1 MTGST
6 YAAGWP
12 WQHIAR
18 HCSALDDI
26 KEELR
31 AAMTGRQTHHGHH
44 PFGAQWG
51 MFGGQA
57 FGPPW
62 GPPPRWRG
70 PKARRGDVRAA
81 ILAVLAEQP
90 MNGYQI
96 IQEIAERS
104 GGVWKPSPG
113 SIYPTL
119 QQLEDEGL
127 VTADAEVG
135 RRTFTLTDEG
145 RAYVADHADEGSAG
159 GAAAEAVR
167 HPRRGRAGP
176 VMSPYLPERSGPVR
190 IGDAERDQAVAML
203 SEHFVAGRL
212 TQDEFE
218 ERSEHATRAR
228 YADDLAPLFDD
239 LPDPGELQLVQ
250 GPWSPRAVRP
260 RQQ

>member
-1 MTGST
+1 
-6 YAAGWP
+6 
-12 WQHIAR
+12 
-18 HCSALDDI
+18 LDDI

-31 AAMTGRQTHHGHH
+31 AAMTGRRTHHGH

-145 RAYVADHADEGSAG
+145 RAYVADHADEVSAPWEAMSAPAEDDENG
-159 GAAAEAVR
+159 LKPLLGQVATAMWQILAAGTPDQQARAKEALAEL
-167 HPRRGRAGP
+167 RRKLYGILA
-176 VMSPYLPERSGPVR
+176 EDEQDRS
-190 IGDAERDQAVAML
+190 
-203 SEHFVAGRL
+203 
-212 TQDEFE
+212 
-218 ERSEHATRAR
+218 
-228 YADDLAPLFDD
+228 
-239 LPDPGELQLVQ
+239 
-250 GPWSPRAVRP
+250 
-260 RQQ
+260 

>member
-1 MTGST
+1 MTGSA

-12 WQHIAR
+12 WQQFAR
-18 HCSALDDI
+18 HCSNFDDI
-26 KEELR
+26 LDELR
-31 AAMTGRQTHHGHH
+31 AAMTGRRGHQGH
-44 PFGAQWG
+44 RQQHFGPQWG
-51 MFGGQA
+51 MFGGGQM

-127 VTADAEVG
+127 VTADAAVG
-135 RRTFTLTDEG
+135 RRTFQLTDEG
-145 RAYVADHADEGSAG
+145 RAYVAAHQDEVSAPWEAMNAPSG
-159 GAAAEAVR
+159 DDENGFKPVLGQVATAMWQIMASGTPEQQAKAREAVGDL
-167 HPRRGRAGP
+167 RRRLYGILAEDDDSPENNEQDRA
-176 VMSPYLPERSGPVR
+176 
-190 IGDAERDQAVAML
+190 
-203 SEHFVAGRL
+203 
-212 TQDEFE
+212 
-218 ERSEHATRAR
+218 
-228 YADDLAPLFDD
+228 
-239 LPDPGELQLVQ
+239 
-250 GPWSPRAVRP
+250 
-260 RQQ
+260 

>member
-12 WQHIAR
+12 WQKLAQ
-18 HCSALDDI
+18 HCSAFDSVVDDI
-26 KEELR
+26 KDELH
-31 AAMTGRQTHHGHH
+31 AAMTGRRGHRGHH
-44 PFGAQWG
+44 QPFSGQWG
-51 MFGGQA
+51 MFGGGGQM

-145 RAYVADHADEGSAG
+145 RAYVAEHSDEVSAPWEAMSAPSDDDENGLKPLLGQVATAMWQILATGTPEQQARAKDALAELRRKLYGILADERPDD
-159 GAAAEAVR
+159 EQD
-167 HPRRGRAGP
+167 
-176 VMSPYLPERSGPVR
+176 RS
-190 IGDAERDQAVAML
+190 
-203 SEHFVAGRL
+203 
-212 TQDEFE
+212 
-218 ERSEHATRAR
+218 
-228 YADDLAPLFDD
+228 
-239 LPDPGELQLVQ
+239 
-250 GPWSPRAVRP
+250 
-260 RQQ
+260 

>member
-18 HCSALDDI
+18 HCSTFDDI
-26 KEELR
+26 MDELR
-31 AAMTGRQTHHGHH
+31 AAMTGGRKTHHGHH
-44 PFGAQWG
+44 PFGGPQWG
-51 MFGGQA
+51 MFGGQM

-145 RAYVADHADEGSAG
+145 RAYVAEHADEVSAPWEAM
-159 GAAAEAVR
+159 GAPPEDDENGLKPLLGQVATAMWQILATGTPEQQA
-167 HPRRGRAGP
+167 RAK
-176 VMSPYLPERSGPVR
+176 
-190 IGDAERDQAVAML
+190 DAVADL
-203 SEHFVAGRL
+203 RRKLYGIL
-212 TQDEFE
+212 
-218 ERSEHATRAR
+218 
-228 YADDLAPLFDD
+228 ADDEQDR
-239 LPDPGELQLVQ
+239 
-250 GPWSPRAVRP
+250 S
-260 RQQ
+260 

>member
-12 WQHIAR
+12 WQQFAR
-18 HCSALDDI
+18 HCSTLDDI
-26 KEELR
+26 KDELR
-31 AAMTGRQTHHGHH
+31 AAMTGQRTRHHGHRGSG
-44 PFGAQWG
+44 PQWG
-51 MFGGQA
+51 MFGGQM
-57 FGPPW
+57 FGPMW

-90 MNGYQI
+90 MNGYQL

-145 RAYVADHADEGSAG
+145 RAYVAEHQDEVSAPWEAMSAPADDDENGLKPMLGQVATAMWQIVATGTPDQQARARDALAELRRKLYSILADETTG
-159 GAAAEAVR
+159 ED
-167 HPRRGRAGP
+167 
-176 VMSPYLPERSGPVR
+176 RS
-190 IGDAERDQAVAML
+190 
-203 SEHFVAGRL
+203 
-212 TQDEFE
+212 
-218 ERSEHATRAR
+218 
-228 YADDLAPLFDD
+228 
-239 LPDPGELQLVQ
+239 
-250 GPWSPRAVRP
+250 
-260 RQQ
+260 

>member
-18 HCSALDDI
+18 HCSGFEDM

-31 AAMTGRQTHHGHH
+31 AAMTGRRTHHGHGQS
-44 PFGAQWG
+44 PFGTQWG
-51 MFGGQA
+51 GIFGGPM

-90 MNGYQI
+90 MNGYQL

-104 GGVWKPSPG
+104 GGAWKPSPG

-145 RAYVADHADEGSAG
+145 RTYVAEHADEVSAPWQ
-159 GAAAEAVR
+159 AMSAPAEDDENGLKPMLGQVATAMWQILATGT
-167 HPRRGRAGP
+167 PEQQARAK
-176 VMSPYLPERSGPVR
+176 
-190 IGDAERDQAVAML
+190 DAVADL
-203 SEHFVAGRL
+203 RRKLYGIL
-212 TQDEFE
+212 
-218 ERSEHATRAR
+218 
-228 YADDLAPLFDD
+228 ADDEQDR
-239 LPDPGELQLVQ
+239 
-250 GPWSPRAVRP
+250 S
-260 RQQ
+260 

>member
-12 WQHIAR
+12 WQHLAR
-18 HCSALDDI
+18 HCSAFEDL

-31 AAMTGRQTHHGHH
+31 AAMSGGRKTHHGHQH
-44 PFGAQWG
+44 PFGGGQWG
-51 MFGGQA
+51 MFGGQF

-62 GPPPRWRG
+62 GGPPPRWRG

-90 MNGYQI
+90 MNGYQL

-145 RAYVADHADEGSAG
+145 RTYVAEHADEVRAPWEAMGAPQHDDDENG
-159 GAAAEAVR
+159 LKPMLGQAAAAMWQILATGTPEQQAQAKDALAEL
-167 HPRRGRAGP
+167 RRKLYGI
-176 VMSPYLPERSGPVR
+176 L
-190 IGDAERDQAVAML
+190 
-203 SEHFVAGRL
+203 
-212 TQDEFE
+212 
-218 ERSEHATRAR
+218 
-228 YADDLAPLFDD
+228 ADDEPQDR
-239 LPDPGELQLVQ
+239 
-250 GPWSPRAVRP
+250 S
-260 RQQ
+260 

>member
-12 WQHIAR
+12 WQYIAR
-18 HCSALDDI
+18 HCSAFDDI
-26 KEELR
+26 KDELL
-31 AAMTGRQTHHGHH
+31 AAMTGRRTHHGHH

-51 MFGGQA
+51 MFGGQL

-104 GGVWKPSPG
+104 GGGWKPSPG

-127 VTADAEVG
+127 VAADAEVG

-145 RAYVADHADEGSAG
+145 RAYVAEHADEVSAPWE
-159 GAAAEAVR
+159 AMSAPAEDDENGLKPLLGQVATAMWQILATGT
-167 HPRRGRAGP
+167 PEQQARAK
-176 VMSPYLPERSGPVR
+176 
-190 IGDAERDQAVAML
+190 DAVAEL
-203 SEHFVAGRL
+203 RRKLYGIL
-212 TQDEFE
+212 
-218 ERSEHATRAR
+218 
-228 YADDLAPLFDD
+228 ADDEQDR
-239 LPDPGELQLVQ
+239 
-250 GPWSPRAVRP
+250 S
-260 RQQ
+260 

>member
-12 WQHIAR
+12 WAQFAR
-18 HCSALDDI
+18 NCSTFDDI

-31 AAMTGRQTHHGHH
+31 AAMTGRRAHTHQGHQG
-44 PFGAQWG
+44 FGPQWG
-51 MFGGQA
+51 MFGGGSQL

-96 IQEIAERS
+96 IQEIADRS

-127 VTADAEVG
+127 VKADAETG

-145 RAYVADHADEGSAG
+145 RTYVAEHQDEVSAPWEAMGAPRPADDDNGLKPMLGQVATAMWQILSTGTPEQQAK
-159 GAAAEAVR
+159 AREAVSEL
-167 HPRRGRAGP
+167 RRKLYGILADGA
-176 VMSPYLPERSGPVR
+176 PEDDGEEGGDRS
-190 IGDAERDQAVAML
+190 
-203 SEHFVAGRL
+203 
-212 TQDEFE
+212 
-218 ERSEHATRAR
+218 
-228 YADDLAPLFDD
+228 
-239 LPDPGELQLVQ
+239 
-250 GPWSPRAVRP
+250 
-260 RQQ
+260 

>member
-12 WQHIAR
+12 WAQFAR
-18 HCSALDDI
+18 HCSSFDEIVD
-26 KEELR
+26 ELR
-31 AAMTGRQTHHGHH
+31 AAMTGRRTQTRQGHQG
-44 PFGAQWG
+44 FGPQWG
-51 MFGGQA
+51 MFGGGQM
-57 FGPPW
+57 FEPPW

-145 RAYVADHADEGSAG
+145 RAYVAEHQDEVSAPWEAMSAPSADDENGLKPMLGQVATAMWQILATGTPEQQAKAKDAVSELRRKLYSILADE
-159 GAAAEAVR
+159 
-167 HPRRGRAGP
+167 
-176 VMSPYLPERSGPVR
+176 SPEGDRS
-190 IGDAERDQAVAML
+190 
-203 SEHFVAGRL
+203 
-212 TQDEFE
+212 
-218 ERSEHATRAR
+218 
-228 YADDLAPLFDD
+228 
-239 LPDPGELQLVQ
+239 
-250 GPWSPRAVRP
+250 
-260 RQQ
+260 

>member
-18 HCSALDDI
+18 HCSAFDDI
-26 KEELR
+26 IDELR
-31 AAMTGRQTHHGHH
+31 AAMTGRRTHHGHQPSGTH

-51 MFGGQA
+51 MFGGQM

-104 GGVWKPSPG
+104 GGGWKPSPG

-145 RAYVADHADEGSAG
+145 RAYVADHADEVSAPWE
-159 GAAAEAVR
+159 AMSAPAEDDENGLKPLLGQVATAMWQILATGT
-167 HPRRGRAGP
+167 PEQQARAK
-176 VMSPYLPERSGPVR
+176 
-190 IGDAERDQAVAML
+190 DAVAEL
-203 SEHFVAGRL
+203 RRKLYGIL
-212 TQDEFE
+212 
-218 ERSEHATRAR
+218 
-228 YADDLAPLFDD
+228 ADDEQDR
-239 LPDPGELQLVQ
+239 
-250 GPWSPRAVRP
+250 S
-260 RQQ
+260 

>member
-12 WQHIAR
+12 WQHLAR
-18 HCSALDDI
+18 HCSAFEDL
-26 KEELR
+26 KEELW
-31 AAMTGRQTHHGHH
+31 AAMSGGRKTHHGHQH
-44 PFGAQWG
+44 PFGGQWG
-51 MFGGQA
+51 MFGGQF

-62 GPPPRWRG
+62 GGPPPRWRG

-90 MNGYQI
+90 MNGYQL

-145 RAYVADHADEGSAG
+145 RTYVAEHADEVRAPWEAMGAPRSDDDENG
-159 GAAAEAVR
+159 LKPMLGQAAAAMWQILATGTPEQQAQAKDALAEL
-167 HPRRGRAGP
+167 RRKLYGI
-176 VMSPYLPERSGPVR
+176 L
-190 IGDAERDQAVAML
+190 
-203 SEHFVAGRL
+203 
-212 TQDEFE
+212 
-218 ERSEHATRAR
+218 
-228 YADDLAPLFDD
+228 ADDEPQDR
-239 LPDPGELQLVQ
+239 
-250 GPWSPRAVRP
+250 S
-260 RQQ
+260 

>member
-1 MTGST
+1 MTGSA

-12 WQHIAR
+12 WAQFAR
-18 HCSALDDI
+18 HCSTFDDI
-26 KEELR
+26 KDELR
-31 AAMTGRQTHHGHH
+31 AAMSGHRGHRGHGGHQQS
-44 PFGAQWG
+44 FGPPWSR
-51 MFGGQA
+51 FGGGGQM

-90 MNGYQI
+90 MNGYGI

-135 RRTFTLTDEG
+135 RRTFRLTDEG
-145 RAYVADHADEGSAG
+145 RTYVAEHQDEVSAPWEAMSAPADDDQNGLKPMLGQVATAMWQILATGTPEQQAKARDAVSELRRKLYGILADEG
-159 GAAAEAVR
+159 
-167 HPRRGRAGP
+167 
-176 VMSPYLPERSGPVR
+176 
-190 IGDAERDQAVAML
+190 DDQ
-203 SEHFVAGRL
+203 
-212 TQDEFE
+212 D
-218 ERSEHATRAR
+218 
-228 YADDLAPLFDD
+228 
-239 LPDPGELQLVQ
+239 
-250 GPWSPRAVRP
+250 RP
-260 RQQ
+260 

>member
-12 WQHIAR
+12 WQHLAR
-18 HCSALDDI
+18 HCSAFEDLKD
-26 KEELR
+26 ELR
-31 AAMTGRQTHHGHH
+31 AAMTGRKTHHGHH

-51 MFGGQA
+51 MFGGQM

-62 GPPPRWRG
+62 APPPRWRG

-127 VTADAEVG
+127 VTADAAVG

-145 RAYVADHADEGSAG
+145 RAYVAEHADEVSAPW
-159 GAAAEAVR
+159 EAMTAPGEDDENGLKPLLGQVATAMWQILATGT
-167 HPRRGRAGP
+167 PEQQARAK
-176 VMSPYLPERSGPVR
+176 
-190 IGDAERDQAVAML
+190 DAVAEL
-203 SEHFVAGRL
+203 RRKLYGIL
-212 TQDEFE
+212 
-218 ERSEHATRAR
+218 
-228 YADDLAPLFDD
+228 ADDD
-239 LPDPGELQLVQ
+239 LQDR
-250 GPWSPRAVRP
+250 S
-260 RQQ
+260 